1 MGRVDMAD
9 FIEERID
16 HQKIK
21 MGSAFSDQY
30 SVNIITTSG
39 GQEYRS
45 LVHPFPIRTFDI
57 STLLEK
63 QETYDHICSLYHR
76 AHGQYAGFRIRC
88 YDEYSSNGSI
98 STPTAFDQPLL
109 VVTAGSVYQMIKRY
123 GTNGA
128 AGASGYPYRVIYK
141 PVAGSVKFGIGT
153 TEINPLYWAV
163 NTTTGR
169 ITLPADNPHAIT
181 GISKASSA
189 VVTLGAHTYVTG
201 MSVGFKDVL
210 GMTQINGLRGL
221 ITSYDATSITVAI
234 NTSAFGVYTSGGNT
248 NTAPQTGESVTCG
261 FEFDW
266 PVRFNGSLVI
276 GQDYPAHRNADGLEL
291 VEIINP

>member
-1 MGRVDMAD
+1 MAD
-9 FIEERID
+9 FLEERID

-21 MGSAFSDQY
+21 MGASFADQY
-30 SVNIITTSG
+30 AVNVVTTSG

-57 STLLEK
+57 SQLLEK

-98 STPTAFDQPLL
+98 GAATAFDQNLL
-109 VVTAGSVYQMIKRY
+109 LISAGVYQIVKRY
-123 GTNGA
+123 GTNGT
-128 AGASGYPYRVIYK
+128 AGTSGYPYRVIHK
-141 PVAGSVKFGIGT
+141 PVVGKTKVAIGSIEMLENV
-153 TEINPLYWAV
+153 LRWSV
-163 NTTTGR
+163 DSTTGR
-169 ITLPADNPHAIT
+169 ITFPTNGSFPIT
-181 GISKASSA
+181 GISKAAQA
-189 VVTLGAHTYVTG
+189 VISHGAGSGVVYAG
-201 MSVGFKDVL
+201 QSVHISGVS
-210 GMTQINGLRGL
+210 GMTQINGLRAMVTNVSPGY
-221 ITSYDATSITVAI
+221 ITIDLDTTGFSTW
-234 NTSAFGVYTSGGNT
+234 TSGGYVNT
-248 NTAPQTGESVTCG
+248 RPQTGETVTCG

-291 VEIINP
+291 IELLNP

>member
-1 MGRVDMAD
+1 MAD
-9 FIEERID
+9 FLEERID

-21 MGSAFSDQY
+21 MGASFADQY
-30 SVNIITTSG
+30 AVNIVQTAG

-98 STPTAFDQPLL
+98 GTPTALDQQIIP
-109 VVTAGSVYQMIKRY
+109 VVAGTSYQLIKKY
-123 GTNGA
+123 GTNA
-128 AGASGYPYRVIYK
+128 TAGTSGYPYRVIKK
-141 PVAGSVKFGIGT
+141 PVSGTVKVAISGVELATTGNWSVD
-153 TEINPLYWAV
+153 
-163 NTTTGR
+163 TTTGIVTFLQLGR
-169 ITLPADNPHAIT
+169 YIY
-181 GISKASSA
+181 GISKEASA
-189 VVTLGAHTYVTG
+189 VVTLISGHGFSPG
-201 MSVGFKDVL
+201 MSVYFSGVS
-210 GMTQINGLRGL
+210 GMTQINGLRGM
-221 ITSYDATSITVAI
+221 ITNADVYTITVNI
-234 NTSAFGVYTSGGNT
+234 NSSAFSTWTSGGT
-248 NTAPQTGESVTCG
+248 VQKHPDSSEVVTSG